1 MRQSQGSSQLRS
13 IMELA
18 IARYRLLFKHPFGTA
33 HGLRDGT
40 DSVFVRL
47 ADGDQVGFGEA
58 TLPPYLN
65 ETQDTVIQEIR
76 SNSLNVFISE
86 ANCSN
91 RLPFP
96 DDLALS
102 SPARASLTTAYYDLI
117 AKQLSIGI
125 SEILEVGRC
134 RSRPETMV
142 TLGHTD
148 PSEIASKLKELPNSK
163 LLKVKLG
170 SHFDKAALEALLDL
184 DDRPFFLDANQG
196 WSSVEQALEAI
207 ALVGVSRVRGIEQ
220 PFPKDR
226 WDLHRELK
234 RRTEVPVFGDESI
247 QDLAD
252 LEQAA
257 EAFSGVN
264 LKLMKC
270 GGLDRALK
278 MARRAKELGLEVMLG
293 SMSESTL
300 GCGAM
305 AALNGCADLA
315 DLDGPWL
322 IQNDPFQG
330 LSMINGELKVSE
342 GYGIGVRPRNG
353 FDLDWTNP

>member
-1 MRQSQGSSQLRS
+1 
-13 IMELA
+13 
-18 IARYRLLFKHPFGTA
+18 
-33 HGLRDGT
+33 
-40 DSVFVRL
+40 
-47 ADGDQVGFGEA
+47 
-58 TLPPYLN
+58 
-65 ETQDTVIQEIR
+65 
-76 SNSLNVFISE
+76 
-86 ANCSN
+86 
-91 RLPFP
+91 
-96 DDLALS
+96 
-102 SPARASLTTAYYDLI
+102 
-117 AKQLSIGI
+117 
-125 SEILEVGRC
+125 
-134 RSRPETMV
+134 MV

-305 AALNGCADLA
+305 AALNGRADLA